1 MRRFSLVGVFTL
13 MLLSLFVLAMRQNA
27 TTKMGKQLDGSFVVS
42 SGRSILP
49 GTIAFAGRPV
59 DIAVHPIQTNMFA
72 VTCEDR
78 VFLANNAGALPYEL
92 NLGDGVAHHG
102 IVWNRSGSILYVSI
116 SGGHVQE
123 VLWDGAKLS
132 LGRKFIP
139 KPASAK
145 DNARPGGLVLTKDD
159 SRLFVASMDRNSIT
173 EMDTK
178 TGELVKEF
186 PVQNLPYDVK
196 LSSDET
202 QLIVSNW
209 GGSLVARSQKE
220 KEEKRE
226 KVVVPGH
233 INGKASENETSESVG
248 ALLLVDRRGI
258 PVSGT
263 VSIVNRS
270 TGATRHLEIGIHPT
284 GISVVNNKAYI
295 ACAASDHVAEV
306 DIPLGKL
313 LAKRKLQWGKL
324 NLFGAMPNAIVCS
337 PDGKTLS
344 VACGGDNA
352 IAQMDRASGK
362 VFGYFP
368 VGYYPTALAFGSDQR
383 LLVVNTKGNG
393 SVRNTMKGKPGNA
406 HDFQGTVSVV
416 DTNANLGIA
425 TAQVVRLNGWN
436 RDPAKET
443 PNLKVF
449 NGAIKHVL
457 YIIKENRTYDEI
469 FGDMKQGDGDVKLCG
484 LGEVVT
490 PNHHQLAREFTLFD
504 NGYVSG
510 TNSADGHNWTDSAL
524 ANDYLEHEYTGYRT
538 YPDCGE
544 DPMGLTQSGY
554 IWDAALKHK
563 KSVRIYGEFC
573 DENKNKVIPQPKD
586 WAEVYAARGT
596 DKFRFVAVSNVASV
610 KPLICPNY
618 LYWPLTQSDQSR
630 ADIFIKEYTQ
640 FSQKNQ
646 VPNLMVLS
654 LPSDHTEGMSSEYPT
669 PKSMVADNDL
679 ALGRIV
685 DAVSKSKEWKET
697 AIFVIEDD
705 AQAGPDHIDGHR
717 TVFACYSPY
726 VRRGMVDSNFYTTV
740 TMLRTIEKMLGLSP
754 MNRMDALTPPMS
766 ACFTD
771 TPDVTPYTSV
781 PNRTPIGEMNPKRS
795 ALNKTGQHWYD
806 VSESLDW
813 SGIDKADFGKLNKV
827 VWHSLHGEKA
837 YPGE

>member
-1 MRRFSLVGVFTL
+1 MKRFSFIFLFGAG
-13 MLLSLFVLAMRQNA
+13 LLSLFVVAMRQNA
-27 TTKMGKQLDGSFVVS
+27 TTKMGKQADGSFIVS

-49 GTIAFAGRPV
+49 GTIAFDGRPV
-59 DIAVHPIQTNMFA
+59 DIAVHPNSDMFA
-72 VTCEDR
+72 VTCANR
-78 VFLANNAGALPYEL
+78 VFLANEAGVLPFEL
-92 NLGDGVAHHG
+92 DLGEGVGHHG
-102 IVWNRSGSILYVSI
+102 IVWNAAGNMLYVSV
-116 SGGHVQE
+116 STGHVQE

-132 LGRKFIP
+132 LGRKLFT
-139 KPASAK
+139 KPADVK
-145 DNARPGGLVLTKDD
+145 DNARPGGLALTKDG
-159 SRLFVASMDRNSIT
+159 SRLFVANMDRNSIA
-173 EMDTK
+173 EMDAK
-178 TGELVKEF
+178 TGTLLQEY

-196 LSSDET
+196 LSEDEGT
-202 QLIVSNW
+202 LIVSNW
-209 GGSLVARSQKE
+209 GGALATQSHEE

-233 INGKASENETSESVG
+233 INGKNSESEISESVG

-258 PVSGT
+258 PSSGT
-263 VSIVNRS
+263 VSLVSRA
-270 TGATRHLEIGIHPT
+270 TGATRNLEVGIHPT
-284 GISVVNNKAYI
+284 GIAIVNDKAYI
-295 ACAASDHVAEV
+295 ACAASDHIAEV
-306 DIPLGKL
+306 DISQGKL
-313 LAKRKLQWGKL
+313 SAKRKLQWGKL
-324 NLFGAMPNAIVCS
+324 NLFGAMPNAIVES

-352 IAQMDRASGK
+352 IAQMDRTSGK
-362 VFGYFP
+362 VLGYFP
-368 VGYYPTALAFGSDQR
+368 VGYYPTALAYGTDQK

-393 SVRNTMKGKPGNA
+393 SVRNTLKGKPGNA

-416 DTNANLGIA
+416 DTKNANLGIA
-425 TAQVVRLNGWN
+425 TAQVVKLNGWN

-457 YIIKENRTYDEI
+457 YIIKENRTYDEV
-469 FGDMKQGDGDVKLCG
+469 FGDMPQGNGDAKLCG
-484 LGEVVT
+484 LGEEVT
-490 PNHHQLAREFTLFD
+490 PNHHALARQFTLFD

-510 TNSADGHNWTDSAL
+510 TNSADGHNWTDSAF

-554 IWDAALKHK
+554 IWDAALKSK

-630 ADIFIKEYTQ
+630 ADIFISEYTQ
-640 FSQKNQ
+640 FSQQNR

-654 LPSDHTEGMSSEYPT
+654 LPSDHTEGLSSQYPT

-685 DAVSKSKEWKET
+685 EAVSKSKEWKNT

-726 VRRGMVDSNFYTTV
+726 IRRGMVDSNFYTTV

-771 TPDVTPYTSV
+771 TPDLTPYTSV

-795 ALNKTGQHWYD
+795 ALNATGKQWYD

-827 VWHSLHGEKA
+827 VWYSLHGDKA
-837 YPGE
+837 YP